1 MAAETPVPCCGMAGS
16 FGLEA
21 EHRAASQAMAELS
34 LLPTLRAAP
43 PEVRLIA
50 NGLSCRHQIVHGSD
64 RAPKHIALVL
74 RSLGCKLSSWRRC
87 RSCNHSS
94 SSIELIRWWPC
105 IWARKPRL
113 HGRFY
118 RPAGWRCLRSSAAV
132 SASKATS
139 LMATP
144 CAAASVLQ
152 TSAASRQASASG

>member
-64 RAPKHIALVL
+64 RAPKHIALVRAKPWMQTIKL
-74 RSLGCKLSSWRRC
+74 AKMPIMQSLQ
-87 RSCNHSS
+87 
-94 SSIELIRWWPC
+94 LINR
-105 IWARKPRL
+105 ADTVVAL
-113 HGRFY
+113 HLG
-118 RPAGWRCLRSSAAV
+118 A
-132 SASKATS
+132 
-139 LMATP
+139 
-144 CAAASVLQ
+144 
-152 TSAASRQASASG
+152 